1 MTHTQTLREEIT
13 ESIPKPEKLRRHMLL
28 GLLIDADITEDQAYA
43 VFPCESARTAAIK
56 LSKILFGASVELSER
71 LVAGR
76 TSYLLTLTSQKLVNA
91 FRERIISLSGLECSQ
106 EEIGYLLRGAFLTAG
121 RINEPMAQAQMEFAL
136 SDEERAKGLAS
147 FMENNSLPAPGCSK
161 RRNKFIVYYKSNEKI
176 CDTLS
181 AMNVGGVLFEYINVS
196 IYKDIENSERRA
208 TNCIS
213 GNINRAV
220 VAGSRQREACEYLI
234 SLADEGLIE
243 SGLRTT
249 ALLRIDN
256 PTATLIELAELHV
269 PPLTKSGINHR
280 LRKLAAVADAI
291 RESRGM

>member
-1 MTHTQTLREEIT
+1 MTHTQTLREEIA

-136 SDEERAKGLAS
+136 ADEE
-147 FMENNSLPAPGCSK
+147 
-161 RRNKFIVYYKSNEKI
+161 
-176 CDTLS
+176 
-181 AMNVGGVLFEYINVS
+181 
-196 IYKDIENSERRA
+196 
-208 TNCIS
+208 
-213 GNINRAV
+213 
-220 VAGSRQREACEYLI
+220 
-234 SLADEGLIE
+234 
-243 SGLRTT
+243 
-249 ALLRIDN
+249 
-256 PTATLIELAELHV
+256 
-269 PPLTKSGINHR
+269 
-280 LRKLAAVADAI
+280 
-291 RESRGM
+291 